1 MIRAYELYLRR
12 PCCHPRCRGLAT
24 RQPSAPLVPTRAQWR
39 RPVHFDIANLLPMP
53 LCAFVESKW
62 LPWCSDLCKH
72 LNWPAIGILDDN
84 GGDGGGLLI
93 PALYRYLTSSEWLD
107 YRWDMNC
114 LHGGRVVTRGVGA
127 CQFDSHRRLWWRRAV
142 VAAAFIFPRHVKLIT
157 DFIEFYNI
165 YITIGTERTC
175 WRCLDSRYVKI
186 RSIVLVL
193 MTHLFYIIVN
203 CISFYHHVL
212 QELVHYCYKFYLH
225 FIMYIV
231 PCYCIACWLLCT
243 LSEMTNKR
251 CTINQWCGALM
262 FPSICAWIN
271 GCANSL
277 EADDLRRHYAHYDI
291 SLMDCQYFII

>member
-1 MIRAYELYLRR
+1 MSPQQTLSLHMCE
-12 PCCHPRCRGLAT
+12 
-24 RQPSAPLVPTRAQWR
+24 RQSII
-39 RPVHFDIANLLPMP
+39 PVIA
-53 LCAFVESKW
+53 
-62 LPWCSDLCKH
+62 H
-72 LNWPAIGILDDN
+72 IL
-84 GGDGGGLLI
+84 G
-93 PALYRYLTSSEWLD
+93 R
-107 YRWDMNC
+107 
-114 LHGGRVVTRGVGA
+114 GGRVVTQGVGA
-127 CQFDSHRRLWWRRAV
+127 CQFDSHRRLWWLRAV

-212 QELVHYCYKFYLH
+212 QELVHYCYEFYLH

-251 CTINQWCGALM
+251 CTINQ
-262 FPSICAWIN
+262 S
-271 GCANSL
+271 
-277 EADDLRRHYAHYDI
+277 
-291 SLMDCQYFII
+291 

>member
-1 MIRAYELYLRR
+1 MIRLPLRHELSPRR
-12 PCCHPRCRGLAT
+12 PRGD
-24 RQPSAPLVPTRAQWR
+24 P
-39 RPVHFDIANLLPMP
+39 
-53 LCAFVESKW
+53 
-62 LPWCSDLCKH
+62 
-72 LNWPAIGILDDN
+72 
-84 GGDGGGLLI
+84 
-93 PALYRYLTSSEWLD
+93 
-107 YRWDMNC
+107 
-114 LHGGRVVTRGVGA
+114 
-127 CQFDSHRRLWWRRAV
+127 SHRRLWWRRAV

-212 QELVHYCYKFYLH
+212 QELVHYCYEFYLH

-251 CTINQWCGALM
+251 CTI
-262 FPSICAWIN
+262 SIKVA
-271 GCANSL
+271 
-277 EADDLRRHYAHYDI
+277 YT
-291 SLMDCQYFII
+291 F

>member
-1 MIRAYELYLRR
+1 M
-12 PCCHPRCRGLAT
+12 
-24 RQPSAPLVPTRAQWR
+24 
-39 RPVHFDIANLLPMP
+39 
-53 LCAFVESKW
+53 
-62 LPWCSDLCKH
+62 
-72 LNWPAIGILDDN
+72 
-84 GGDGGGLLI
+84 
-93 PALYRYLTSSEWLD
+93 
-107 YRWDMNC
+107 
-114 LHGGRVVTRGVGA
+114 VTRGVGA

-212 QELVHYCYKFYLH
+212 QELVHYCYEFYLH

-243 LSEMTNKR
+243 LSEVTNKKR
-251 CTINQWCGALM
+251 CTISEIFFKIHNILLKDHLKMSTKPQRTYSGSRCRAMVPMRL
-262 FPSICAWIN
+262 FLLAAYIHTA
-271 GCANSL
+271 
-277 EADDLRRHYAHYDI
+277 R
-291 SLMDCQYFII
+291 

>member
-12 PCCHPRCRGLAT
+12 PCCHTRCRGLST
-24 RQPSAPLVPTRAQWR
+24 RQPSAPLVPTRPQWR
-39 RPVHFDIANLLPMP
+39 RPVHFDIANLLPIP

-114 LHGGRVVTRGVGA
+114 LHGSRVVTRGVGA

-142 VAAAFIFPRHVKLIT
+142 VAAAFIFPRHVKLTT
-157 DFIEFYNI
+157 DFIKFYNI

-193 MTHLFYIIVN
+193 MTHLFYIIVK

-212 QELVHYCYKFYLH
+212 QELVHYCYEFYLH

-251 CTINQWCGALM
+251 CTINHLTTPRCSYIHL
-262 FPSICAWIN
+262 N
-271 GCANSL
+271 
-277 EADDLRRHYAHYDI
+277 R
-291 SLMDCQYFII
+291 